1 VDRAMMDMGK
11 VIFAFTVSFA
21 ANMVTWVSAI
31 AQVDIDQYGGEALGA
46 LAIYGGL
53 IAALKILWSE
63 MKAERDARIAAEQRA
78 VVIAEAMS
86 AKLEERLTTEIA
98 DLKSA
103 LREEAEQKAEEQD
116 RHIDAAVDRKVD
128 EAT

>member
-1 VDRAMMDMGK
+1 MIDMGK
-11 VIFAFTVSFA
+11 VIFAFTVAFA

-86 AKLEERLTTEIA
+86 AKARRTSHDRNRRSETTRCERKQNKKPKNTIA
-98 DLKSA
+98 TLMQRSTK
-103 LREEAEQKAEEQD
+103 K
-116 RHIDAAVDRKVD
+116 
-128 EAT
+128 

>member
-1 VDRAMMDMGK
+1 MIDMGK
-11 VIFAFTVSFA
+11 VIFAFTVAFA

-98 DLKSA
+98 DLKLA
-103 LREEAEQKAEEQD
+103 LREEAEQKAEEHQQ
-116 RHIDAAVDRKVD
+116 KMD
-128 EAT
+128 EQLKQQGEDT